1 MSRQAYLYNNSY
13 SLVNVFLYGF
23 KKKEINGKMV
33 EYKDS
38 INIYP
43 AHSYFLGEISRD
55 EELYYKRYRRIF
67 VELRFKEV
75 PDKVEEVIAE
85 KEENMVEEANPES
98 LEKAVKEENKKEV
111 FTKSKLM
118 KKTLIELISIA
129 KSFDLVVSDSS
140 PKTYI
145 ANQILEYQQNERT
158 GHR

>member
-75 PDKVEEVIAE
+75 PDKVEE
-85 KEENMVEEANPES
+85 ENKIEEANPES